1 MISGTLFKK
10 LFIIVTALFL
20 CSGISSAQE
29 SAVTFH
35 GATYLSVDGYTSSSQ
50 DSSWK
55 PRMPPLSARGIFKA
69 NISLYDKVDIP
80 FEIYAATSGLGFQ
93 QPFNQFGM
101 SPRFGWL
108 TVHAGYFSTKYSEL
122 SFGDVRMLGG
132 GFEANPGKFRIAA
145 LYGIARQARSK
156 DTTVGFLGEYKRIL
170 TAVKLGY
177 GDESEYFVHFNAIKA
192 VDDSSTLF
200 ADSTSPLATEN
211 LAATLNFGLPFSGF
225 ISMNGEVGVSA
236 FSNDIHSPE
245 LTGDKVP
252 KIPSFLFT
260 PRYSSQLDGAA
271 KLSILITPSSFWNIR
286 LNSQWIGPGYVSLG
300 YVQLQN
306 DILETTIAPSVR
318 LFESKLLLRGSFG
331 MRYNNLRNTR
341 LSSTRRIIG
350 SFLSSAQILDNLG
363 LDIQYSNYGLRST
376 HVNDTMRV
384 QNIFQMLSISP
395 RWNFTGWGANHALSA
410 SYAYQNMDDKNIFTS
425 ISTNSSTSLWSLVH
439 TLSLE
444 PDLSFTSSVF
454 YTSIFT
460 TFLNTKA
467 LNLSET
473 VSNSYLDNKLMVSL
487 TGGYSFVQTIGQDN
501 QIIGRLSAAYQ
512 LTTSSQLIL
521 TLNSNNYDYA
531 QAVSGNPSFREYQA
545 SLQYQLTF

>member
-1 MISGTLFKK
+1 MTTCALITKI
-10 LFIIVTALFL
+10 FIALTVLLL
-20 CSGISSAQE
+20 CSSIAFTQE
-29 SAVTFH
+29 SGITFH
-35 GATYLSVDGYTSSSQ
+35 GVAYLSVDGYTSSSQ

-69 NISLYDKVDIP
+69 NISLYDKVEIP

-132 GFEANPGKFRIAA
+132 GFEANPGKFRIAG
-145 LYGIARQARSK
+145 LYGIARQARAK
-156 DTTVGFLGEYKRIL
+156 DTTVGFLGEFKRTLAAI
-170 TAVKLGY
+170 KLGY
-177 GDESEYFVHFNAIKA
+177 GDENEYFVHFNAIQA
-192 VDDSSTLF
+192 VDDASSLSV
-200 ADSTSPLATEN
+200 DSTSPLPTQN
-211 LAATLNFGLPFSGF
+211 LAATLNFGLPFSG
-225 ISMNGEVGVSA
+225 IVSMNGEVGVSA

-245 LTGDKVP
+245 LTGDNIPKV
-252 KIPSFLFT
+252 PSFLFT
-260 PRYSSQLDGAA
+260 PRYSSQIDGAA
-271 KLSILITPSSFWNIR
+271 KLSILISPSSFWNVR
-286 LNSQWIGPGYVSLG
+286 LNSQWIGPGYISLG

-306 DILETTIAPSVR
+306 DILEGTIAPSVR

-331 MRYNNLRNTR
+331 IRYNNLRNTR
-341 LSSTRRIIG
+341 LSSTRRVIG
-350 SFLSSAQILDNLG
+350 SFLTSAQILDNLG

-376 HVNDTMRV
+376 HLNDTMRV
-384 QNIFQMLSISP
+384 QNIFQMLSVSP

-410 SYAYQNMDDKNIFTS
+410 SFAYQSMDDKNIFTS
-425 ISTNSSTSLWSLVH
+425 VSTNSNTSLWSLVH

-444 PDLSFTSSVF
+444 PMLSFTSSVF
-454 YTSIFT
+454 YTAIYT

-473 VSNSYLDNKLMVSL
+473 VSNSYLENKLTVSL

-501 QIIGRLSAAYQ
+501 QVIGRLSAAYQ
-512 LTTSSQLIL
+512 LTASSQLIF
-521 TLNSNNYDYA
+521 TVNSNNYDYA